1 MKKSIICISL
11 SIVLLLIFSLG
22 LWADERVYDWP
33 EDLAKIALNRVP
45 GQIVK
50 VEKDFEKDTNSW
62 EYEFTIHTSKGQC
75 YEVTVDSK
83 LKKVVDVDGPE
94 ECHADHCHGK
104 HCY

>member
-1 MKKSIICISL
+1 MKKFIICSLL
-11 SIVLLLIFSLG
+11 SIVLLLLFSLG

-33 EDLAKIALNRVP
+33 QDLAKIALDTVP
-45 GQIVK
+45 GKIVK

-62 EYEFTIHTSKGQC
+62 EYEFTIHNSKGQC

-94 ECHADHCHGK
+94 GCHGH